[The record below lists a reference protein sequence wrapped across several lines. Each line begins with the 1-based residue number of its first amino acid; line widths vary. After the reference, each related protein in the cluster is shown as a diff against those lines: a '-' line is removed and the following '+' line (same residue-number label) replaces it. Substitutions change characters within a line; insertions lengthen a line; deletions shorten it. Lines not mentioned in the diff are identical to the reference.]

1 MKYTAVFVVWFSIH
15 FANAQ
20 IFTFDSIAA
29 DNKITNFDNQKLIM
43 IDFWATWCA
52 PCIVATQQLEVFQ
65 EQNKD
70 KIFVISLTDEGAAK
84 IAKFLTKSP
93 INLMVAIDDDKNIFT
108 KYKIASRPNAVLL
121 DINGKLL
128 WQGHPSDLSQSLLDG
143 FYKKTTSLRC
153 KKFADIVKVNALVPN
168 SIQENENV
176 DIAIIEKSDIA
187 DDFLMEN
194 QQKNIFIFNGTLNQI
209 IAKYYNISL
218 AQIEFNDF
226 QNQRIKVKCKYSDWL
241 DMMPRLQD
249 VFGFKITEYK
259 KETKVKNLTLSNE
272 NLLWSANQISWDE
285 AANPFLIGND
295 RITADNV
302 TVKDIANMLS
312 NVKNEIYTYDGENKN
327 RYDWDFQY
335 LYDDLMKDEFET
347 AFGIAITKTKSSID
361 FKKIEPIKKE

>member
-1 MKYTAVFVVWFSIH
+1 MKYLALLAVCFLPT

-20 IFTFDSIAA
+20 FLTFDSIASE
-29 DNKITNFDNQKLIM
+29 NKITNYQNQKLIM

-52 PCIVATQQLEVFQ
+52 PCIVATKQLEIFQ

-70 KIFVISLTDEGAAK
+70 KIFVISLTDEGPTK

-93 INLMVAIDDDKNIFT
+93 INMMVAIDDDKNIFT
-108 KYKIASRPNAVLL
+108 KYKITSRPNAVLL

-143 FYKKTTSLRC
+143 FSKKITSLRT
-153 KKFADIVKVNALVPN
+153 KNFADIVKVNAPMLN
-168 SIQENENV
+168 SIQENEQV
-176 DIAIIEKSDIA
+176 DIAIIEKSDIV
-187 DDFLMEN
+187 DDFLIEN
-194 QQKNIFIFNGTLNQI
+194 KQKNLFSFNGSLNQL

-218 AQIEFNDF
+218 AQIEFHDF
-226 QNQRIKVKCKYSDWL
+226 QNQRIKIKCKYSDWL

-249 VFGFKITEYK
+249 ILGFRIADYK
-259 KETKVKNLTLSNE
+259 KETVVKSLTLIDAK
-272 NLLWSANQISWDE
+272 LLWSANQISWDE

-295 RITADNV
+295 RITANNISI
-302 TVKDIANMLS
+302 KDVAIVLS
-312 NVKNEIYTYDGENKN
+312 NVKNEIYTYDGDNKN
-327 RYDWDFQY
+327 IYDWDFQF

-347 AFGIAITKTKSSID
+347 AFGIAINETKSTID